1 MASLEGLQGQIYVQN
16 EKIDG
21 IVSNITTYNNLTKD
35 RCAEITKANLDTHKE
50 IWGAIKELKQTSNRM
65 IGGILVISALW
76 SIPIVYILN
85 KLIGI

>member
-50 IWGAIKELKQTSNRM
+50 IWSAIKELKQTSNRM